1 LRVGEWAKR
10 GVGEFI
16 FAPIRRFAPLA
27 DSFSTFTKENIMPAK
42 LLTGKEV
49 AQKLDLDIQKEVQ
62 ELKAKGVNPALR
74 IMVVGDAPDSVT
86 YANSAK
92 KMAEKNGIACEIEQL
107 AGTMSQDEFV
117 GILKDRNA
125 DRGIHGIIVMRPFP
139 KQIREDVVKYILSP
153 EKDVDCFNPVNA
165 GKIMAGD
172 MTGFPP
178 ATPQAVMEIL
188 RFYQVPMSGREAV
201 VVGRSMVVGKPMSM
215 LLLGEN
221 ATVTVCHSKTQDL
234 PGVCRR
240 ADILVAAIG
249 KAKMITK
256 DYIKNGA
263 TVMDVGINVVGDK
276 LFGDVDTEPA
286 KEVAGAITPVP
297 GGVGTV
303 TTRVLLKHVV
313 KAARLQNP

>member
-1 LRVGEWAKR
+1 
-10 GVGEFI
+10 
-16 FAPIRRFAPLA
+16 
-27 DSFSTFTKENIMPAK
+27 MPAK

-49 AQKLDLDIQKEVQ
+49 AQKMDQDIQKEVQ

-74 IMVVGDAPDSVT
+74 IMIVGEAEDSVY

-117 GILKDRNA
+117 NILKQRNA
-125 DRGIHGIIVMRPFP
+125 DKTIHGIIVMRPFP

-172 MTGFPP
+172 LTGFPP

-188 RFYQVPMSGREAV
+188 RFYQVPMSGKEAV
-201 VVGRSMVVGKPMSM
+201 VIGRSMVVGKPMSM

-256 DYIKNGA
+256 DYIKPGA
-263 TVMDVGINVVGDK
+263 TVMDVGINPEGDK
-276 LFGDVDTEPA
+276 FVGDVDTEPA
-286 KEVAGAITPVP
+286 KDVAGAITPVP

-313 KAARLQNP
+313 KAAKLQNP

>member
-1 LRVGEWAKR
+1 
-10 GVGEFI
+10 
-16 FAPIRRFAPLA
+16 
-27 DSFSTFTKENIMPAK
+27 MPAK

-49 AQKLDLDIQKEVQ
+49 AQKMDLDLQNEVQ
-62 ELKAKGVNPALR
+62 ALKTRGINPVLK
-74 IMVVGDAPDSVT
+74 IMIAGDAADSMA

-92 KMAEKNGIACEIEQL
+92 KMAEKNGIACDIEQL
-107 AGTMSQDEFV
+107 SGTISQDEFIR
-117 GILKDRNA
+117 ILKQRNI
-125 DRGIHGIIVMRPFP
+125 DKSIHGIIVMRPMP
-139 KQIREDVVKYILSP
+139 KQISEEVVKYLLAP
-153 EKDVDCFNPVNA
+153 EKDIDCFNPINA

-188 RFYQVPMSGREAV
+188 RFYEIPMQGKEAV
-201 VVGRSMVVGKPMSM
+201 VIGRSMVVGKPMSM

-221 ATVTVCHSKTQDL
+221 ATVTVCHSKTRDL

-249 KAKMITK
+249 KARMITT
-256 DYIKNGA
+256 DYIKPGA
-263 TVMDVGINVVGDK
+263 VVMDVGINVENDK
-276 LFGDVDTEPA
+276 LYGDVDTEPA
-286 KEVAGAITPVP
+286 KNVAGAVTPVP

-313 KAARLQNP
+313 KAAKLQNP

>member
-1 LRVGEWAKR
+1 MA
-10 GVGEFI
+10 
-16 FAPIRRFAPLA
+16 
-27 DSFSTFTKENIMPAK
+27 AK

-49 AQKLDLDIQKEVQ
+49 AQKMDQDIQKEVQ
-62 ELKAKGVNPALR
+62 ELKAKGVNPALK
-74 IMVVGDAPDSVT
+74 IMIVGEAADSVA

-92 KMAEKNGIACEIEQL
+92 KMAEKNGISCDIEQL
-107 AGTMSQDEFV
+107 PGSTSQDEFV
-117 GILKDRNA
+117 GILKQRNA
-125 DRGIHGIIVMRPFP
+125 DKNIHGIIVMRPFP

-153 EKDVDCFNPVNA
+153 EKDIDCFNPVNA

-188 RFYQVPMSGREAV
+188 RFYQVPMSGKEAV
-201 VVGRSMVVGKPMSM
+201 IIGRSMVVGKPMSM

-221 ATVTVCHSKTQDL
+221 ATVTVCHSKTSDL
-234 PGVCRR
+234 PGVCKR

-249 KAKMITK
+249 KARMITPN
-256 DYIKNGA
+256 YIKPGA
-263 TVMDVGINVVGDK
+263 TVMDVGINVEGDK

-313 KAARLQNP
+313 KAAKLQNS

>member
-1 LRVGEWAKR
+1 
-10 GVGEFI
+10 
-16 FAPIRRFAPLA
+16 
-27 DSFSTFTKENIMPAK
+27 MPAK

-49 AQKLDLDIQKEVQ
+49 AQKMDLDIQKDVQ
-62 ELKAKGVNPALR
+62 GLKAKGVNPALR
-74 IMVVGDAPDSVT
+74 IMIVGEAEDSVF

-107 AGTMSQDEFV
+107 SGTMSQDEFV
-117 GILKDRNA
+117 NILKQRNA
-125 DRGIHGIIVMRPFP
+125 DKAIHGIIVMRPFP
-139 KQIREDVVKYILSP
+139 KQIREDVVKHILAP
-153 EKDVDCFNPVNA
+153 EKDIDCFNPVNA

-188 RFYQVPMSGREAV
+188 RFYQVPMSGKEAV
-201 VVGRSMVVGKPMSM
+201 VVGRSMVVGKPMAM

-221 ATVTVCHSKTQDL
+221 ATVTVCHSRTQDL

-249 KAKMITK
+249 KAKMISW
-256 DYIKNGA
+256 DYIKPGA
-263 TVMDVGINVVGDK
+263 TVMDVGINPEGDK
-276 LFGDVDTEPA
+276 FVGDVDTEPA
-286 KEVAGAITPVP
+286 KDVAGAITPVP

-313 KAARLQNP
+313 KAAKLQNP

>member
-1 LRVGEWAKR
+1 
-10 GVGEFI
+10 
-16 FAPIRRFAPLA
+16 
-27 DSFSTFTKENIMPAK
+27 MPAK

-49 AQKLDLDIQKEVQ
+49 AQKMDQDIQKEVQ

-74 IMVVGDAPDSVT
+74 IMIVGEAEDSVY

-92 KMAEKNGIACEIEQL
+92 KMAEKNGISCEIEQL

-117 GILKDRNA
+117 AILKQRNA
-125 DRGIHGIIVMRPFP
+125 DKTIHGIIVMRPFP

-172 MTGFPP
+172 LTGFPP

-188 RFYQVPMSGREAV
+188 RFYQIPMSGKEAV
-201 VVGRSMVVGKPMSM
+201 VIGRSMVVGKPMSM

-221 ATVTVCHSKTQDL
+221 ATVTVCHSRTQDL

-256 DYIKNGA
+256 DYIKPGA
-263 TVMDVGINVVGDK
+263 TVMDVGINPEGDK
-276 LFGDVDTEPA
+276 FVGDVDTEPA
-286 KEVAGAITPVP
+286 KDVAGAITPVP

-313 KAARLQNP
+313 KAAKLQNP

>member
-1 LRVGEWAKR
+1 MA
-10 GVGEFI
+10 
-16 FAPIRRFAPLA
+16 
-27 DSFSTFTKENIMPAK
+27 AK

-49 AQKLDLDIQKEVQ
+49 AQKMDQDIQAEVQ
-62 ELKAKGVNPALR
+62 ALKGKGINPALK
-74 IMVVGDAPDSVT
+74 IMIVGDAPDSLA

-92 KMAEKNGIACEIEQL
+92 KMAEKNGIACDIEQL
-107 AGTMSQDEFV
+107 PGTTSQDEFV
-117 GILKDRNA
+117 KVLKARNSDKA
-125 DRGIHGIIVMRPFP
+125 IHGIIVMRPFP
-139 KQIREDVVKYILSP
+139 KQISEDVVKHILAP
-153 EKDVDCFNPVNA
+153 EKDIDCFNPVNA

-178 ATPQAVMEIL
+178 ATPQAVMEML
-188 RFYQVPMSGREAV
+188 RFYSIPMSGKEAV
-201 VVGRSMVVGKPMSM
+201 VIGRSMVVGKPQAM

-221 ATVTVCHSKTQDL
+221 ATVTVCHSRTQDL

-249 KAKMITK
+249 KSKMITPN
-256 DYIKNGA
+256 YIKPGA
-263 TVMDVGINVVGDK
+263 TVMDVGINVEGDK

-313 KAARLQNP
+313 KAAKLQNP

>member
-1 LRVGEWAKR
+1 
-10 GVGEFI
+10 
-16 FAPIRRFAPLA
+16 
-27 DSFSTFTKENIMPAK
+27 MPAK

-49 AQKLDLDIQKEVQ
+49 AQKMDLDIQKDVQ
-62 ELKAKGVNPALR
+62 ELKAKGVNPALK
-74 IMVVGDAPDSVT
+74 IMIAGDAADSLA

-92 KMAEKNGIACEIEQL
+92 KMAEKNGIACDIEQL
-107 AGTMSQDEFV
+107 PGTISEAEFINV
-117 GILKDRNA
+117 LKQRNA
-125 DRGIHGIIVMRPFP
+125 DKKIHGIIVMRPLP
-139 KQIREDVVKYILSP
+139 KQIHEDVVKYILAP
-153 EKDVDCFNPVNA
+153 EKDIDCFNPVNA

-188 RFYQVPMSGREAV
+188 RFYQIPMLGKEAV
-201 VVGRSMVVGKPMSM
+201 IIGRSMVVGKPMSM

-249 KAKMITK
+249 KARMITT
-256 DYIKNGA
+256 DYIKPGA
-263 TVMDVGINVVGDK
+263 TVMDVGINVEGDK
-276 LFGDVDTEPA
+276 LFGDMDTEPV
-286 KEVAGAITPVP
+286 KVIAGAITPVP

-303 TTRVLLKHVV
+303 TTRVLLKHVI
-313 KAARLQNP
+313 KAARLLNP

>member
-1 LRVGEWAKR
+1 
-10 GVGEFI
+10 
-16 FAPIRRFAPLA
+16 
-27 DSFSTFTKENIMPAK
+27 MPAK

-49 AQKLDLDIQKEVQ
+49 AQKMDLDIQKDVQ

-74 IMVVGDAPDSVT
+74 IMIVGEAEDSVF

-92 KMAEKNGIACEIEQL
+92 KMAEKNGIACQIEQL
-107 AGTMSQDEFV
+107 SGTMSQDEFV
-117 GILKDRNA
+117 NILKQRNA
-125 DRGIHGIIVMRPFP
+125 DKTIHGIIVMRPFP
-139 KQIREDVVKYILSP
+139 KQIREDVVKHILAP
-153 EKDVDCFNPVNA
+153 EKDIDCFNPVNA

-188 RFYQVPMSGREAV
+188 RFYQVPMSGKEAV
-201 VVGRSMVVGKPMSM
+201 VIGRSMVVGKPMAM

-221 ATVTVCHSKTQDL
+221 ATVTVCHSRTQDL

-240 ADILVAAIG
+240 ADILIAAIG
-249 KAKMITK
+249 KAKMISTN
-256 DYIKNGA
+256 YIKPGA
-263 TVMDVGINVVGDK
+263 TVMDVGINPEGDK
-276 LFGDVDTEPA
+276 FVGDVDTEPA
-286 KEVAGAITPVP
+286 KDVAGAITPVP

-313 KAARLQNP
+313 KAAKLQNP

>member
-1 LRVGEWAKR
+1 
-10 GVGEFI
+10 
-16 FAPIRRFAPLA
+16 
-27 DSFSTFTKENIMPAK
+27 MPAK

-49 AQKLDLDIQKEVQ
+49 AQKLDQDIQKDVQ

-74 IMVVGDAPDSVT
+74 IMIVGGAEDSVF

-92 KMAEKNGIACEIEQL
+92 KMAEKNGIICEIEQL
-107 AGTMSQDEFV
+107 PAATSQDEFV
-117 GILKDRNA
+117 NILKQRNA
-125 DRGIHGIIVMRPFP
+125 DKNIHGIIVMRPFP
-139 KQIREDVVKYILSP
+139 KQISEGVVKHILAP

-188 RFYQVPMSGREAV
+188 RFYQIPMSGKEAV
-201 VVGRSMVVGKPMSM
+201 VIGRSMVVGKPMSM

-221 ATVTVCHSKTQDL
+221 ATVTVCHSKTKDL

-240 ADILVAAIG
+240 ADVLVAAIG

-256 DYIKNGA
+256 DYIKPGA
-263 TVMDVGINVVGDK
+263 AVMDVGINPEGDK
-276 LFGDVDTEPA
+276 FVGDVDTEPA

-313 KAARLQNP
+313 KAAKLQNA

>member
-1 LRVGEWAKR
+1 
-10 GVGEFI
+10 
-16 FAPIRRFAPLA
+16 
-27 DSFSTFTKENIMPAK
+27 MPAK

-49 AQKLDLDIQKEVQ
+49 AQKMDQDIQKEVQ

-74 IMVVGDAPDSVT
+74 IMIVGEAEDSVY

-117 GILKDRNA
+117 NLLKQRNA
-125 DRGIHGIIVMRPFP
+125 DTTIHGIIVMRPFP

-172 MTGFPP
+172 LTGFPP

-188 RFYQVPMSGREAV
+188 RFYQVPMSGKEAV
-201 VVGRSMVVGKPMSM
+201 VIGRSMVVGKPMSM

-221 ATVTVCHSKTQDL
+221 ATVTVCHSRTQDL

-256 DYIKNGA
+256 DYIKPGA
-263 TVMDVGINVVGDK
+263 AVLDVGINPEGDK
-276 LFGDVDTEPA
+276 FVGDVDTEPA
-286 KEVAGAITPVP
+286 KDVAGAITPVP

>member
-1 LRVGEWAKR
+1 
-10 GVGEFI
+10 
-16 FAPIRRFAPLA
+16 
-27 DSFSTFTKENIMPAK
+27 MPAK

-49 AQKLDLDIQKEVQ
+49 AQKMDLDIQKDVQ
-62 ELKAKGVNPALR
+62 GLKAKGVNPALR
-74 IMVVGDAPDSVT
+74 IMIVGKAEDSVF

-107 AGTMSQDEFV
+107 SGTMSQDEFV
-117 GILKDRNA
+117 NILKQRNA
-125 DRGIHGIIVMRPFP
+125 DKAIHGIIVMRPFP
-139 KQIREDVVKYILSP
+139 KQIREDVVKHILAP
-153 EKDVDCFNPVNA
+153 EKDIDCFNPVNA

-188 RFYQVPMSGREAV
+188 RFYQVPMSGKEAV
-201 VVGRSMVVGKPMSM
+201 VVGRSMVVGKPMAM

-221 ATVTVCHSKTQDL
+221 ATVTVCHSRTQDL

-249 KAKMITK
+249 KAKMISR
-256 DYIKNGA
+256 DYIKPGA
-263 TVMDVGINVVGDK
+263 TVMDVGINPEGDK
-276 LFGDVDTEPA
+276 FVGDVDTEPA
-286 KEVAGAITPVP
+286 KDVAGAITPVP

-313 KAARLQNP
+313 KAAKLQNP

>member
-1 LRVGEWAKR
+1 
-10 GVGEFI
+10 
-16 FAPIRRFAPLA
+16 
-27 DSFSTFTKENIMPAK
+27 MPAK

-49 AQKLDLDIQKEVQ
+49 AQKMDLDIQKDVQ

-74 IMVVGDAPDSVT
+74 IMIVGEAEDSVY
-86 YANSAK
+86 YANSAR
-92 KMAEKNGIACEIEQL
+92 KMAEKNSIACELEQL
-107 AGTMSQDEFV
+107 TGTMSQDEFV
-117 GILKDRNA
+117 NILRQRNA
-125 DRGIHGIIVMRPFP
+125 DKTIHGIIVMRPFP

-172 MTGFPP
+172 LTGFPP

-188 RFYQVPMSGREAV
+188 RFYHVPMSGREAV
-201 VVGRSMVVGKPMSM
+201 VIGRSMVVGKPMSM
-215 LLLGEN
+215 LLLSEN
-221 ATVTVCHSKTQDL
+221 ATVTVCHSKTQGL

-256 DYIKNGA
+256 DYIKIGA
-263 TVMDVGINVVGDK
+263 TVMDVGINPEGDK
-276 LFGDVDTEPA
+276 FVGDVDTEQA

-303 TTRVLLKHVV
+303 TTRVLLKHVI
-313 KAARLQNP
+313 KAAKLQNP

>member
-1 LRVGEWAKR
+1 
-10 GVGEFI
+10 
-16 FAPIRRFAPLA
+16 
-27 DSFSTFTKENIMPAK
+27 MPAK

-49 AQKLDLDIQKEVQ
+49 AQKIDQDIQKDVQ
-62 ELKAKGVNPALR
+62 ELKGKGVNPALR
-74 IMVVGDAPDSVT
+74 IIIAGDAPDSLY

-92 KMAEKNGIACEIEQL
+92 KMAEKNSILCEIEQL
-107 AGTMSQDEFV
+107 PGTMSQDEFV
-117 GILKDRNA
+117 KALKDRNA
-125 DRGIHGIIVMRPFP
+125 DTGIHSIIVMRPLP
-139 KQIREDVVKYILSP
+139 KQIKEDVVKYVLAP

-178 ATPQAVMEIL
+178 ATPQAVMEML
-188 RFYQVPMSGREAV
+188 KFYEVPMAGKEAV
-201 VVGRSMVVGKPMSM
+201 VIGRSMVVGKPMSM

-221 ATVTVCHSKTQDL
+221 CTVTVCHSRTKDL

-249 KAKMITK
+249 KARMITK
-256 DYIKNGA
+256 DYLKQGA
-263 TVMDVGINVVGDK
+263 TVMDVGINPEGDK
-276 LFGDVDTEPA
+276 FVGDVDTEPA
-286 KEVAGAITPVP
+286 KEIAGAITPVP

-313 KAARLQNP
+313 KAAKLQNA

>member
-1 LRVGEWAKR
+1 MA
-10 GVGEFI
+10 
-16 FAPIRRFAPLA
+16 
-27 DSFSTFTKENIMPAK
+27 AK

-49 AQKLDLDIQKEVQ
+49 AQKMDQDIQAEVQ
-62 ELKAKGVNPALR
+62 SLKTKGINPALK
-74 IMVVGDAPDSVT
+74 IMIVGEAPDSLA

-92 KMAEKNGIACEIEQL
+92 KMAEKNGIACDIEQL
-107 AGTMSQDEFV
+107 PGTTSQDDFV
-117 GILKDRNA
+117 NVLKQRNA
-125 DRGIHGIIVMRPFP
+125 DKAIHGIIVMRPFP
-139 KQIREDVVKYILSP
+139 KQISEDVVKYILSP

-188 RFYQVPMSGREAV
+188 RFYEIPMKGKEAV
-201 VVGRSMVVGKPMSM
+201 VIGRSMVVGKPMSM

-221 ATVTVCHSKTQDL
+221 ATVTVCHSRTQDL

-249 KAKMITK
+249 KARMITK
-256 DYIKNGA
+256 DYIKQGA
-263 TVMDVGINVVGDK
+263 TVMDVGINVEGDK

-313 KAARLQNP
+313 KAAKLQNP

>member
-1 LRVGEWAKR
+1 
-10 GVGEFI
+10 
-16 FAPIRRFAPLA
+16 
-27 DSFSTFTKENIMPAK
+27 MPAK

-49 AQKLDLDIQKEVQ
+49 AQKMDQDIQKDVQ

-74 IMVVGDAPDSVT
+74 IMIVGEAADSVT

-92 KMAEKNGIACEIEQL
+92 KMAEKNGITCEIEQL
-107 AGTMSQDEFV
+107 PGATSQDDFV
-117 GILKDRNA
+117 RILKERNA
-125 DRGIHGIIVMRPFP
+125 DRSISGIIVMRPFP
-139 KQIREDVVKYILSP
+139 KQISEDVVKHILAP
-153 EKDVDCFNPVNA
+153 EKDIDCFNPVNA

-188 RFYQVPMSGREAV
+188 RFYQVPMRGKEAV
-201 VVGRSMVVGKPMSM
+201 VIGRSMVVGKPLSM

-221 ATVTVCHSKTQDL
+221 ATVTVCHSRTQDL

-249 KAKMITK
+249 KARMITK

-263 TVMDVGINVVGDK
+263 TVMDVGINVEGDK
-276 LFGDVDTEPA
+276 LFGDVDTDPA
-286 KEVAGAITPVP
+286 KEIASAITPVP

-313 KAARLQNP
+313 KAAKLQNP

>member
-1 LRVGEWAKR
+1 
-10 GVGEFI
+10 
-16 FAPIRRFAPLA
+16 
-27 DSFSTFTKENIMPAK
+27 MPAK

-49 AQKLDLDIQKEVQ
+49 AQKMDQDIQKEVQ
-62 ELKAKGVNPALR
+62 ELKAKGVNPALK
-74 IMVVGDAPDSVT
+74 IMIVGDAADSLA

-92 KMAEKNGIACEIEQL
+92 KMAEKNGIACDIEQL
-107 AGTMSQDEFV
+107 PGTTSQDDFV
-117 GILKDRNA
+117 NILKQRNA
-125 DRGIHGIIVMRPFP
+125 DKNIHGVIVMRPFP
-139 KQIREDVVKYILSP
+139 KQISEDVVKYILSP
-153 EKDVDCFNPVNA
+153 QKDVDCFNPVNA

-188 RFYQVPMSGREAV
+188 RFYQVPMSGKEAV
-201 VVGRSMVVGKPMSM
+201 VIGRSMVVGKPMSM

-221 ATVTVCHSKTQDL
+221 ATVTVCHSRTKDL
-234 PGVCRR
+234 PAVCRR

-249 KAKMITK
+249 KAKMITP
-256 DYIKNGA
+256 DYIKQGA
-263 TVMDVGINVVGDK
+263 TVLDVGINVEGDK

-286 KEVAGAITPVP
+286 KETAGAITPVP

-313 KAARLQNP
+313 KAAKLQNP

>member
-1 LRVGEWAKR
+1 M
-10 GVGEFI
+10 
-16 FAPIRRFAPLA
+16 
-27 DSFSTFTKENIMPAK
+27 SAK

-49 AQKLDLDIQKEVQ
+49 AQKMDQDIQKEVQ
-62 ELKAKGVNPALR
+62 ELKAKGVSPALR
-74 IMVVGDAPDSVT
+74 IMIVGEAQDSVT

-107 AGTMSQDEFV
+107 AAATGQDEFV
-117 GILKDRNA
+117 KVLQDRNA
-125 DRGIHGIIVMRPFP
+125 DKAIHGIIVMRPFP
-139 KQIREDVVKYILSP
+139 KQISEDVVKYVLSP

-188 RFYQVPMSGREAV
+188 RFYEVPMKGKEAV

-221 ATVTVCHSKTQDL
+221 ATVTVCHSRTQDL

-256 DYIKNGA
+256 DYIKDGA

-297 GGVGTV
+297 GGVGAV

-313 KAARLQNP
+313 KAAKLQNP

>member
-1 LRVGEWAKR
+1 
-10 GVGEFI
+10 
-16 FAPIRRFAPLA
+16 
-27 DSFSTFTKENIMPAK
+27 MPAK

-49 AQKLDLDIQKEVQ
+49 AQKMDQDIQKEVQ
-62 ELKAKGVNPALR
+62 ELKAKGVNPALK
-74 IMVVGDAPDSVT
+74 IMIVGDAADSLA

-92 KMAEKNGIACEIEQL
+92 KMAEKNGIACDIEQL
-107 AGTMSQDEFV
+107 PGTTSQDGFV
-117 GILKDRNA
+117 GVLKQRNA
-125 DRGIHGIIVMRPFP
+125 DRNIHGIIVMRPFP

-201 VVGRSMVVGKPMSM
+201 VIGRSMVVGKPLSM

-249 KAKMITK
+249 KAKMITP
-256 DYIKNGA
+256 DFIKPGA
-263 TVMDVGINVVGDK
+263 TVMDVGINVEGDK

-286 KEVAGAITPVP
+286 KDVAGAITPVP

>member
-1 LRVGEWAKR
+1 M
-10 GVGEFI
+10 
-16 FAPIRRFAPLA
+16 
-27 DSFSTFTKENIMPAK
+27 SAK

-49 AQKLDLDIQKEVQ
+49 AQKMDLDIQKDVQ

-74 IMVVGDAPDSVT
+74 IMIVGEAQDSVY

-92 KMAEKNGIACEIEQL
+92 KMAEKNGIACDIEQL
-107 AGTMSQDEFV
+107 AGTMTQDEFV
-117 GILKDRNA
+117 NILKQRNA
-125 DRGIHGIIVMRPFP
+125 DRNIHGIIVMRPFP
-139 KQIREDVVKYILSP
+139 KQISEDVVKYILSP

-172 MTGFPP
+172 LTGFPP

-188 RFYQVPMSGREAV
+188 RFYEIPMSGKEAV
-201 VVGRSMVVGKPMSM
+201 VIGRSMVVGKPMSM

-221 ATVTVCHSKTQDL
+221 ATVTVCHSRTKDL
-234 PGVCRR
+234 PGVCKR

-249 KAKMITK
+249 KAKMIKT
-256 DYIKNGA
+256 DYIKQGA
-263 TVMDVGINVVGDK
+263 TVMDVGINPEGDK
-276 LFGDVDTEPA
+276 FVGDVDTDPA

-313 KAARLQNP
+313 KAAKLQNP

>member
-1 LRVGEWAKR
+1 M
-10 GVGEFI
+10 
-16 FAPIRRFAPLA
+16 
-27 DSFSTFTKENIMPAK
+27 SAK

-49 AQKLDLDIQKEVQ
+49 AQKMDQDIQKDVQ
-62 ELKAKGVNPALR
+62 GLKARGVNPALK
-74 IMVVGDAPDSVT
+74 IMIVGDAADSLA

-92 KMAEKNGIACEIEQL
+92 KMAEKNGIACDIEQL
-107 AGTMSQDEFV
+107 PGATSQDEFV
-117 GILKDRNA
+117 NILKQRNA
-125 DRGIHGIIVMRPFP
+125 DKSVHGIIVMRPFP
-139 KQIREDVVKYILSP
+139 KQISEDVVKYILSP

-188 RFYQVPMSGREAV
+188 RFYQVPMSGKEAV
-201 VVGRSMVVGKPMSM
+201 VIGRSMVVGKPMSM

-221 ATVTVCHSKTQDL
+221 ATVTVCHSRTQDL

-240 ADILVAAIG
+240 VDILVAAIG
-249 KAKMITK
+249 KARMITK

-263 TVMDVGINVVGDK
+263 TVLDVGINVEADK

-313 KAARLQNP
+313 KAAKLQNP

>member
-1 LRVGEWAKR
+1 MA
-10 GVGEFI
+10 
-16 FAPIRRFAPLA
+16 
-27 DSFSTFTKENIMPAK
+27 AK

-49 AQKLDLDIQKEVQ
+49 AQKMDQDIQKDVL

-74 IMVVGDAPDSVT
+74 IMIVGEASDSVF

-92 KMAEKNGIACEIEQL
+92 KMAEKNGILCEIEQL
-107 AGTMSQDEFV
+107 AGSLSQDEFV
-117 GILKDRNA
+117 NILKQRNA
-125 DRGIHGIIVMRPFP
+125 DKNIHGIIVMRPFP
-139 KQIREDVVKYILSP
+139 KQISEDVVKYVLSP

-178 ATPQAVMEIL
+178 ATPQAVMEML
-188 RFYQVPMSGREAV
+188 RFYEIPMSGKDAV
-201 VVGRSMVVGKPMSM
+201 VIGRSMVVGKPMSM

-221 ATVTVCHSKTQDL
+221 ATVTVCHSKTKDL
-234 PGVCRR
+234 AGVCKR
-240 ADILVAAIG
+240 ADIVVAAIG
-249 KAKMITK
+249 KAKMITA
-256 DYIKNGA
+256 DYIKPGA
-263 TVMDVGINVVGDK
+263 TVMDVGINPEGDKFVGDVNT
-276 LFGDVDTEPA
+276 DAV

-313 KAARLQNP
+313 KAAKLQNK

>member
-1 LRVGEWAKR
+1 MAAR
-10 GVGEFI
+10 
-16 FAPIRRFAPLA
+16 
-27 DSFSTFTKENIMPAK
+27 

-49 AQKLDLDIQKEVQ
+49 AQKMDLDIQKEVQ
-62 ELKAKGVNPALR
+62 ELKSRNINPALR
-74 IMVVGDAPDSVT
+74 IMIVGEAEDSVF

-92 KMAEKNGIACEIEQL
+92 KMAEKNGIACDIEQL
-107 AGTMSQDEFV
+107 PSATSQDEFV
-117 GILKDRNA
+117 AVLKQRNA
-125 DRGIHGIIVMRPFP
+125 DKNIHGIIVMRPFP
-139 KQIREDVVKYILSP
+139 KQISEDVVKHILAP

-172 MTGFPP
+172 LTGFPP

-188 RFYQVPMSGREAV
+188 RFYQVPMQGKEAV
-201 VVGRSMVVGKPMSM
+201 VIGRSMVVGKPMSM

-221 ATVTVCHSKTQDL
+221 ATVTVCHSKTKDL
-234 PGVCRR
+234 PAVCRR

-249 KAKMITK
+249 KAKMIK
-256 DYIKNGA
+256 NEFIKAGA
-263 TVMDVGINVVGDK
+263 TVMDVGINPEGDK
-276 LFGDVDTEPA
+276 FVGDVDTEPA

-313 KAARLQNP
+313 KAAKLQNL